1 MTIEEIERTLQTIT
15 EQNASATARQQ
26 RLEETVQDVMALH
39 QQVLRNHEA
48 RQGGLE
54 EAFRRVAE
62 AHQTLVQLVGIHEE
76 RLADSDSAQAHTD
89 ARLDGLI
96 DTQIDF
102 SERLTQL
109 AAKQAEHKREADERG
124 ARLDEK
130 LAQLQEAQARAAEQV
145 RALIERNGSEKPKAG
160 SQKPKKST
168 KKRGAAK

>member
-109 AAKQAEHKREADERG
+109 AGLQAEHKRESEERG

-130 LAQLQEAQARAAEQV
+130 LARLQAAQARADEQIK
-145 RALIERNGSEKPKAG
+145 LLLDRNGSARETSATKPKA
-160 SQKPKKST
+160 
-168 KKRGAAK
+168 KRAAKKAKGN